1 MVAEIEDVKKRQ
13 AKTRL
18 VTQKMKRI
26 LVHFRSQMDEK
37 LRPRGVTT
45 AQLQVLKAIQTEPGM
60 SGAQLA
66 RFCYVTP
73 QSAQALLKGL
83 EDDGWIIR
91 SKDAANERILTA
103 VLTSAGKKL
112 MVTAERDAKVIEARL
127 WKGVGED
134 SIDQLNDLLEQCL
147 VNLDPEPDDR

>member
-1 MVAEIEDVKKRQ
+1 
-13 AKTRL
+13 
-18 VTQKMKRI
+18 
-26 LVHFRSQMDEK
+26 
-37 LRPRGVTT
+37 
-45 AQLQVLKAIQTEPGM
+45 
-60 SGAQLA
+60 LA

-91 SKDAANERILTA
+91 SKDSANERILTA
-103 VLTSAGKKL
+103 ALTSAGKKL